1 MPIVLVPKCLEPKL
15 YPLVYCDTNMK
26 YISFVGMVRTKCE
39 HKMHDLIGD
48 SIRKPEIRNFLIS
61 KPDKEFPY
69 FRLRNKEFLI
79 WNV

>member
-1 MPIVLVPKCLEPKL
+1 MGRILIQVKLMPIVLVPKCLEPKL

-48 SIRKPEIRNFLIS
+48 SIRKPANSLFQAL
-61 KPDKEFPY
+61 K
-69 FRLRNKEFLI
+69 
-79 WNV
+79 